1 MLPFSSCDP
10 GKDESLLNHGY
21 RGEMIRFTHLQES
34 SHEVRGEL
42 VLALQVLLVEVG
54 HDVRSSTPVV
64 EGFLG
69 RGLVSLE

>member
-1 MLPFSSCDP
+1 
-10 GKDESLLNHGY
+10 
-21 RGEMIRFTHLQES
+21 MIRFTHLQES

-42 VLALQVLLVEVG
+42 VLALQILLVEVG
-54 HDVRSSTPVV
+54 HDVRGSTPVV